1 MNLTTILRKEENGEP
16 ITQAEENFLDYGIAG
31 KPTTKI
37 APAEFTDSDSG
48 LGIGGIGS
56 DDYNINTEALAPS
69 RYEHK
74 CGRGQR
80 YDERCSGCGRVTVI
94 CNDCELC
101 SRCHEKGL

>member
-16 ITQAEENFLDYGIAG
+16 ITQAEEDFLDYGIAG
-31 KPTTKI
+31 KPATKI

-56 DDYNINTEALAPS
+56 DDYNIHTELNAPIY
-69 RYEHK
+69 YEHK

-80 YDERCSGCGRVTVI
+80 YDENCESCHRTTVV
-94 CNDCELC
+94 CNDCGRC
-101 SRCHEKGL
+101 SRCHKK